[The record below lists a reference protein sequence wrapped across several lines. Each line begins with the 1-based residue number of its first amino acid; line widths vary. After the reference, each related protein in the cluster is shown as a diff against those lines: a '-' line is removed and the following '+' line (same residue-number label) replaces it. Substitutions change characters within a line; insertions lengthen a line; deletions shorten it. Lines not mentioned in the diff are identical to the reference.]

1 MRRWRLS
8 RQHCLGIPWQ
18 WHSVARRTPRMP
30 GAGNGARVEVFAIK
44 NALTSLNSDMQGQT
58 GSGLQGR
65 RNRWGRG
72 AVPLYVG
79 YSNHGGKS
87 MTPTLFT
94 SPPPPGI
101 FGSPYGPDLLMLARL
116 TPTPPRQKR
125 TKKGDKLQTSTK
137 LLVALTPHV

>member
-1 MRRWRLS
+1 M
-8 RQHCLGIPWQ
+8 
-18 WHSVARRTPRMP
+18 ARRTPRMP

-72 AVPLYVG
+72 AIPPSYVG
-79 YSNHGGKS
+79 RSVNPIPTTGGKL
-87 MTPTLFT
+87 MPLALCT
-94 SPPPPGI
+94 SAPPPSPSGI
-101 FGSPYGPDLLMLARL
+101 FGSSYGPDLLMLARL